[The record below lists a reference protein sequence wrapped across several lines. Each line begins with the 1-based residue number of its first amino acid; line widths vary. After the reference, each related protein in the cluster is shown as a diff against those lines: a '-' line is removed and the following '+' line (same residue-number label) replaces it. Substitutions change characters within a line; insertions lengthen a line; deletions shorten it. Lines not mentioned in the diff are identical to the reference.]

1 MREFFN
7 KALRRINDNCHNCK
21 NHITTFF
28 CSLSAW
34 CIGINFDGKVCF
46 RGWTSFFRASASSIR
61 IGKEC
66 VFNSSSYSNHIGL
79 NHKCIITTMTPK
91 AKISIG
97 NGTGMSSTTIT
108 SWVSVSIGENVRI
121 GANTIIMDG
130 DFHLDDPRTP
140 KPRPITIGDHVWIG
154 ANVVVMKGV
163 SIGNNTIIGSCS
175 VVTHDIPA
183 NSIAAGNPCRML
195 KSISTNITK
204 TNS

>member
-1 MREFFN
+1 
-7 KALRRINDNCHNCK
+7 
-21 NHITTFF
+21 
-28 CSLSAW
+28 
-34 CIGINFDGKVCF
+34 
-46 RGWTSFFRASASSIR
+46 
-61 IGKEC
+61 
-66 VFNSSSYSNHIGL
+66 
-79 NHKCIITTMTPK
+79 MTPK